1 MSTEKKKKTK
11 IKKGDFGYFKAEK
24 KKRFLYTL
32 IMLGVPIFIFVTA
45 WLYFDT
51 RMTIWTVI
59 ATLGCLPGCKSLV
72 GLIMILMRR
81 PMDPKLY
88 EEIRIH
94 QGELVMAYEN
104 YMTFYEKS
112 AYIDAVAVCG
122 NTVVAY
128 SSDPKIDTEFMAQE
142 CQKIVRKNGYKAD
155 VKVLKELRPFL
166 DRLDSMNARKESLEE
181 GIKFEPDER
190 YPELS
195 RNELILHTILA
206 LCL

>member
-1 MSTEKKKKTK
+1 MSSKKKKK
-11 IKKGDFGYFKAEK
+11 IQKGDFGYFKAEK
-24 KKRFLYTL
+24 KRRILYTSIL
-32 IMLGVPIFIFVTA
+32 LGIPLMIFITA
-45 WLYFDT
+45 WMYFDT

-59 ATLGCLPGCKSLV
+59 ATVGCLPGCKSLV
-72 GLIMILMRR
+72 SLIMILMRH
-81 PMDPKLY
+81 PMDKKLY
-88 EEIRIH
+88 EQIHKH
-94 QGELVMAYEN
+94 QGELVMAYES

-155 VKVLKELRPFL
+155 VKILKELRPFL
-166 DRLDSMNARKESLEE
+166 ERLDSMNAHRESLEE
-181 GIKFEPDER
+181 GIKFQPDER
-190 YPELS
+190 YPQLS
-195 RNELILHTILA
+195 RNELIKHTILA

>member
-59 ATLGCLPGCKSLV
+59 ATVGCLPGCKSLV
-72 GLIMILMRR
+72 GLIMMLMRR

-88 EEIRIH
+88 EEIHAH

-181 GIKFEPDER
+181 GIKFEPDGIRSFQEM
-190 YPELS
+190 S
-195 RNELILHTILA
+195 
-206 LCL
+206 